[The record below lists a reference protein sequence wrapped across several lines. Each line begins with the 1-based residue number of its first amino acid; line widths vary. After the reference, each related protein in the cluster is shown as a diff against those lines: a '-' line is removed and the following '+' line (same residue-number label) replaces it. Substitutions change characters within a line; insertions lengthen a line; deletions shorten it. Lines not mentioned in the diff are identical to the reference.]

1 MGYSFLASIIQE
13 GTEVETRVALLGII
27 IENVESVPQLNE
39 LLHEYGRYIIGR
51 MGIPY
56 KERNLHII
64 SVAMDA
70 PQDKINALS
79 GKIGRLD
86 GVTVKTAYSNV
97 K

>member
-1 MGYSFLASIIQE
+1 MGYSFLAFIIQE
-13 GTEVETRVALLGII
+13 GPEVETRVALLGII

-70 PQDKINALS
+70 QQDKINALS

>member
-1 MGYSFLASIIQE
+1 MGYSFLAFIIQE

-27 IENVESVPQLNE
+27 IDNVESVPQLNG

>member
-1 MGYSFLASIIQE
+1 M
-13 GTEVETRVALLGII
+13 ETRVALLGII
-27 IENVESVPQLNE
+27 IENVEAVPQLNE